1 MVIFTE
7 TLLADSFL
15 ITPEKIDDE
24 RGYFTRI
31 FDKNEFKKRNLI
43 YDFVQDSISF
53 NKTKGT
59 IRGMHFQLA
68 PFEEA
73 KIVSCINGKI
83 FDVIIDL
90 RDNSK
95 TFKHWFNCELDSKIG
110 NMIYIPKG
118 FAHGFQTLYDNS
130 VVSYKMSEYFNPN
143 SYTGL
148 KWNDPLFCIKWPL
161 KPTMVSKKDLSFLD
175 FYI

>member
-59 IRGMHFQLA
+59 IRGMHFQLS

-90 RDNSK
+90 RPDSP
-95 TFKHWFNCELDSKIG
+95 TYMDWISFELSSQNYK
-110 NMIYIPKG
+110 MIYIPKG
-118 FAHGFQTLYDNS
+118 FAHGFQTLQDDTEIFYH
-130 VVSYKMSEYFNPN
+130 MSDCYMPKNAN
-143 SYTGL
+143 GIA
-148 KWNDPLFCIKWPL
+148 WNDKSINIKWPIENPIISDND
-161 KPTMVSKKDLSFLD
+161 KS
-175 FYI
+175 Y